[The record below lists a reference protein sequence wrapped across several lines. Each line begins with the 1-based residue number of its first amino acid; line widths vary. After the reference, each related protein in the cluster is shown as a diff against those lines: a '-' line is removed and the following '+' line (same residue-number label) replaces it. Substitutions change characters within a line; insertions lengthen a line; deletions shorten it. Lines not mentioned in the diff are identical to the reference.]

1 MDVKLTLFKLTKIPR
16 LYRGFLFILVS
27 FLSFALFGCASST
40 VSRGGANQIDS
51 VYNNGNAVLAHTGD
65 NDPAEAYQIAPQTTK
80 GILLGATA
88 GAVAGAAATGSTGI
102 LPGIAGGAVLGGVLG
117 AYVDYHTTMRDQ
129 LENRGV
135 HVLVLGDQVK
145 LIWPSEQIFIGMT
158 PDITYQ
164 GYSTLDAIARY
175 INMYKTELVKV
186 EAYTNDT
193 GTDQINCTVSQ
204 QQAVAIE
211 RYLWPKLNTRIVTA
225 KGRGGHHLLEANNPN
240 WGEGINYR
248 IEITLEKLPA

>member
-1 MDVKLTLFKLTKIPR
+1 MDVKITLFKLTKIPSW
-16 LYRGFLFILVS
+16 YRGFLFILAG
-27 FLSFALFGCASST
+27 FFCFALFGCASST
-40 VSRGGANQIDS
+40 VSRSSATQVDN
-51 VYNNGNAVLAHTGD
+51 VYYNGNAMLAHSGD

-80 GILLGATA
+80 GIVLGATA

-102 LPGIAGGAVLGGVLG
+102 LPGIAGGAILGGVLG

-135 HVLVLGDQVK
+135 KVIVLGDQVK
-145 LIWPSEQIFIGMT
+145 MIWASEQIFIGMT

-164 GYSTLDAIARY
+164 GYSTLDAIAKY
-175 INMYKTELVKV
+175 VNLYKTQLIKI
-186 EAYTNDT
+186 EAFTNQT
-193 GTDQINCTVSQ
+193 GDDQVNCVVSQ

-211 RYLWPKLNTRIVTA
+211 KYLWPRVNTRVITA
-225 KGRGGHHLLEANNPN
+225 KGKGGHHLLEANNPN

-248 IEITLEKLPA
+248 VEITLEKLPA